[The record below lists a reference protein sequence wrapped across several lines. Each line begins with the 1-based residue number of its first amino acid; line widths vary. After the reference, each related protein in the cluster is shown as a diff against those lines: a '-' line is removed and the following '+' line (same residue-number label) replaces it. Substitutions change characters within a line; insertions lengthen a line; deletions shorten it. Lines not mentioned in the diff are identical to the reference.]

1 MKLTLRGVP
10 DDYRMNLATRAA
22 ILRYLKERLE
32 IDIPNLGINMQ
43 FVEVTSPGRLPGK
56 QNVLPLKVTVR
67 GPSDISDI
75 ALSYIIEVLRDANVE
90 ISNDL
95 KVGVDDLRGYENL
108 NLSMESYNFDDLVSW
123 DTKSPSK
130 APTPWTAAP
139 VVVETVE
146 VKVTPSPVV
155 VIEEASTNVS
165 WWVWLIIVLVVL
177 LLCGFCVWFMMRNA
191 DDERKDGQQQV
202 NVYMQNSQQR
212 RAPPPQSV
220 SGSSRRTKKSQ
231 PPSSVTA
238 RSSNG
243 QSRRKPRATRSAGET
258 LRRSLTFQKR
268 RPGKD
273 PSAYAESAPPVLNAP
288 SADDPPEEE
297 AIVPY
302 KSNSTRGRD
311 PTFYGDKNPD
321 QAEPEGTK
329 IDKKKSMFGDAALI
343 DEVHSERKRSARKS
357 RQNRRGSLDRLKQS
371 FKLKKDAPQHAQ
383 SDRGTRIPH
392 DIEDQRQYQSE
403 NMMASEPEGLTS
415 DEVEDRRER
424 KARKK
429 SSKSKRRSMGERV
442 KDSFRWHHDD
452 APLDIEALEEE
463 DQPSIL
469 TAPPPPEREEKRQG
483 KTLSFAD
490 EQQPPSQSQSK
501 SSSRRKK
508 GKRKGKGGFTSSFKN
523 FHRRSSS
530 EPVESDGESFHGE
543 DDSGQV
549 YDA

>member
-1 MKLTLRGVP
+1 M
-10 DDYRMNLATRAA
+10 
-22 ILRYLKERLE
+22 
-32 IDIPNLGINMQ
+32 
-43 FVEVTSPGRLPGK
+43 
-56 QNVLPLKVTVR
+56 
-67 GPSDISDI
+67 
-75 ALSYIIEVLRDANVE
+75 
-90 ISNDL
+90 
-95 KVGVDDLRGYENL
+95 
-108 NLSMESYNFDDLVSW
+108 
-123 DTKSPSK
+123 
-130 APTPWTAAP
+130 
-139 VVVETVE
+139 
-146 VKVTPSPVV
+146 
-155 VIEEASTNVS
+155 
-165 WWVWLIIVLVVL
+165 
-177 LLCGFCVWFMMRNA
+177 
-191 DDERKDGQQQV
+191 
-202 NVYMQNSQQR
+202 
-212 RAPPPQSV
+212 
-220 SGSSRRTKKSQ
+220 
-231 PPSSVTA
+231 
-238 RSSNG
+238 
-243 QSRRKPRATRSAGET
+243 RSAGET
-258 LRRSLTFQKR
+258 LRRSLTFQKS

-273 PSAYAESAPPVLNAP
+273 PSAYAESAPPVLIAP
-288 SADDPPEEE
+288 AADDPPEEE

-302 KSNSTRGRD
+302 KSNSGRGRD

-343 DEVHSERKRSARKS
+343 DEVHSERKRPARKS

-371 FKLKKDAPQHAQ
+371 LKLKKDAPQHAQ
-383 SDRGTRIPH
+383 SDRGTRIPDR

-490 EQQPPSQSQSK
+490 EQQPSQSQSK

-543 DDSGQV
+543 DDGQV